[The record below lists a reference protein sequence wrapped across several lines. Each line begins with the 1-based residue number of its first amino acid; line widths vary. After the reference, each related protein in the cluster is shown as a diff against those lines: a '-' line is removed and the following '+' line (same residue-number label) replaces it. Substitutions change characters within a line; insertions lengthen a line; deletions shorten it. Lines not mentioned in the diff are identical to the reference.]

1 MHDYKEIKEV
11 LLTEEQ
17 LQDRIREMG
26 REITENYQGKE
37 VVLIGILKG
46 SVLFMADLA
55 RQIDL
60 PVTFDFMA
68 VSSYGKSTTSSGVV
82 RILKDL
88 DSSIEGKDII
98 IVEDIIDSG
107 HTLNY
112 IKENLEGR
120 GTASVSI
127 VTLFNK
133 PNRRKAEMQVD
144 LIGFTLPDEFVVGYG
159 LDFAEKYRNLPYLAV
174 LHEDAYSV

>member
-1 MHDYKEIKEV
+1 MHQYDEICEI

-17 LQDRIREMG
+17 IQEKIREMG
-26 REITENYQGKE
+26 ANITERWKGKE
-37 VVLIGILKG
+37 VVLVGILKG

-88 DSSIEGKDII
+88 DSSVEGKHVI

-107 HTLNY
+107 YTLNY
-112 IKENLEGR
+112 IRENLEGR
-120 GTASVSI
+120 GTASVTI
-127 VTLFNK
+127 VTLFDK
-133 PNRRKAEMQVD
+133 PNRRKAEMPVD
-144 LIGFTLPDEFVVGYG
+144 MVGFSLPDKFVIGYG

-174 LHEDAYSV
+174 LHEDAYRV